1 MNNSQRYDK
10 LRGRATEEKPID
22 TSMMYGTGQH
32 FSANA
37 TRSEEHTSEL
47 QSRLHLVCRLLLE
60 KKKKERLVKPVED
73 YGQVDLCDVKMS
85 IRGSDGAYTRGRH
98 VLVHLN
104 PVDDETIKL
113 DDEPICIYR

>member
-37 TRSEEHTSEL
+37 TSRDLARMFRLYLPTLRIPGHQTSS
-47 QSRLHLVCRLLLE
+47 QSPAKVIGSIIAEPCR
-60 KKKKERLVKPVED
+60 P
-73 YGQVDLCDVKMS
+73 
-85 IRGSDGAYTRGRH
+85 
-98 VLVHLN
+98 
-104 PVDDETIKL
+104 P
-113 DDEPICIYR
+113 